1 MESAQLDRAVCQDM
15 TQLLS
20 HILADNYVLYVKTQN
35 FHWNIVDP
43 RFYSLH
49 LLFEEQYEDLAE
61 AADDLA
67 ERIRMIQGRA
77 PATMAEFLE
86 LTSLKEPKEQL
97 EGNQMISEL
106 MHDHEVIAGKM
117 RAGIVKSGE
126 MGDDGTMDLL
136 TERLRKH
143 EKAAWM
149 LRSHL

>member
-1 MESAQLDRAVCQDM
+1 MGTVQLDRATRQDM
-15 TQLLS
+15 AQLLS

-35 FHWNIVDP
+35 FHWNITDP

-67 ERIRMIQGRA
+67 ERIRMIQARA
-77 PATMAEFLE
+77 PATMAEFLK
-86 LTSLKEPKEQL
+86 LTTLKEPKEQL
-97 EGNQMISEL
+97 DGNQMIFEL
-106 MHDHEVIAGKM
+106 MHDHQTIAGKM
-117 RAGIVKSGE
+117 RAGIEKSGE
-126 MGDDGTMDLL
+126 IGDDGTMDLL